1 MGVERSIRKPDGFT
15 DRFHFISQLNHLQIL
30 TANHWQNFVILVL
43 INTEI
48 RLAFIRE
55 EVSGKR
61 WVKWM
66 RGATRLMVVITL

>member
-48 RLAFIRE
+48 RFQEASLFWTEKKKIQ
-55 EVSGKR
+55 GKDDFP
-61 WVKWM
+61 K
-66 RGATRLMVVITL
+66 L